1 MALLEASGIG
11 KNFGDTKVL
20 KDISLTLE
28 QGEALATLEIIKKRK
43 YHSCI
48 CIFRNTFSS
57 SSFFKSSVNHES
69 FMARN
74 LKNVDFPAP

>member
-1 MALLEASGIG
+1 MSLCLLMNDFISSMLLALTVAI
-11 KNFGDTKVL
+11 
-20 KDISLTLE
+20 ISDSSM
-28 QGEALATLEIIKKRK
+28 IK
-43 YHSCI
+43 CP